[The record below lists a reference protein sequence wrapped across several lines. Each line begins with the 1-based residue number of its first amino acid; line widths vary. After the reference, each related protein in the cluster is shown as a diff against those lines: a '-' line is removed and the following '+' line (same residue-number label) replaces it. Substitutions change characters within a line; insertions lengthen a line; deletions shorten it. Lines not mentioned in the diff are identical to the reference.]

1 LHPSARRR
9 GGRIRSRRGRRTG
22 GFFLSNFLFALT
34 TAFVIPSS
42 IFRGLFVCV
51 RGRDSVSGSVCFK
64 PSAGHFGN
72 LNTSARNGDKE
83 QAHLFSEYLG
93 SLCLLLRVVMAMTD
107 WQEAVQASILGL
119 IFAFMVAKLVS
130 VVFSFRGENLRVE
143 RDPAAPSFTINRE
156 LAPADELTAPLAS
169 LREEEESEFSGEE
182 FKHSRGLGFGVSGD
196 DEIEKHDDILSSSS
210 SDSETDSPRQAL
222 FVEAVL
228 FPASERHE
236 EEEKAMNAVSD
247 EDLEPEKP
255 KAVDTATFVSDEHA
269 LQALV
274 CH

>member
-1 LHPSARRR
+1 M
-9 GGRIRSRRGRRTG
+9 
-22 GFFLSNFLFALT
+22 
-34 TAFVIPSS
+34 
-42 IFRGLFVCV
+42 
-51 RGRDSVSGSVCFK
+51 
-64 PSAGHFGN
+64 
-72 LNTSARNGDKE
+72 
-83 QAHLFSEYLG
+83 
-93 SLCLLLRVVMAMTD
+93 LLRVVMAMTD
-107 WQEAVQASILGL
+107 WQEVVQASILGL

-196 DEIEKHDDILSSSS
+196 DEIEKHDDTLSSSS
-210 SDSETDSPRQAL
+210 SDSETDSRRQAL
-222 FVEAVL
+222 VVEAVS
-228 FPASERHE
+228 FPGSESHE

-247 EDLEPEKP
+247 EDLDLEKP